1 MGENGE
7 LESKEESLRFLFIC
21 NLLVPCARILLFLC
35 VMSKPVKH
43 PSFEQKIF
51 VLDTSV
57 ILYDHNA
64 FKNFQE
70 HDVAIPIQV
79 LEELDN
85 MKNGNETRNAEA
97 RSFIRLMDNTSGDR
111 IINEWIPFNGSKSGR
126 FKVVM
131 DNKPD
136 KLDAEE
142 IFGKGKF
149 DHRILNAALSLKQE
163 FPEKRVILV
172 SKDICLRLKAKSLEL
187 YAEDYETG
195 KIKNVDELY
204 TGKATVT
211 NVADEVFKT
220 LKEDGNIDATGLDL
234 ADSLA
239 NHFCVLKGKRKH
251 AVTYYSAKESRI
263 FKVEPRTI
271 FNISPRN
278 DEQSFAVN
286 ALLNPDIKLVTIQG
300 KAGTGKTLLA
310 IASALEQRKDYR
322 QIYVTRPIVALSNK
336 DIGFLPGDIKSKIDP
351 YMAPIWDNLRFIKE
365 QYNDDPKM
373 QGRIDDFV
381 KTEKIVITPLAYIR
395 GRTLSKI
402 FFIVDEAQNLTPHEI
417 KTIISRAGEDTKI
430 VFTGDIYQ
438 IDTPYLDA
446 ESNGL
451 SYLIDK
457 AKNHEL
463 YAHVTLG
470 KGERSEL
477 ANLANDLL

>member
-1 MGENGE
+1 M
-7 LESKEESLRFLFIC
+7 R
-21 NLLVPCARILLFLC
+21 
-35 VMSKPVKH
+35 MSQ
-43 PSFEQKIF
+43 PSQKRNSAKKKIF

-64 FKNFQE
+64 FNNFQE

-97 RSFIRLMDNTSGDR
+97 RSFIRLMDQASGEK
-111 IINEWIPFNGSKSGR
+111 IMNQWIPLKGIKQGH

-131 DNKPD
+131 DHKPV
-136 KLDAEE
+136 LFDAELV
-142 IFGKGKF
+142 FGPGKF
-149 DHRILNAALSLKQE
+149 DHRILNAALSLQEE
-163 FPEKRVILV
+163 FPEKKVVLV
-172 SKDICLRLKAKSLEL
+172 SKDICLRLKAKSLDL
-187 YAEDYETG
+187 HAEDYETG
-195 KIKNVDELY
+195 KVKNVDALY
-204 TGKATVT
+204 TGKTILS
-211 NVADEVFKT
+211 NVDAQLFDA
-220 LKEDGNIDATGLDL
+220 LKNEGHIAASALLVDASAG
-234 ADSLA
+234 
-239 NHFCVLKGKRKH
+239 NHFYILKSKRKTQTAYH
-251 AVTYYSAKESRI
+251 DVRNDQLLRVKPQ
-263 FKVEPRTI
+263 KV

-278 DEQSFAVN
+278 EEQSMAIN
-286 ALLNPDIKLVTIQG
+286 ALLNPAVKLVTIQG

-310 IASALEQRKDYR
+310 IASALEMRKEYR

-336 DIGFLPGDIKSKIDP
+336 DIGFLPGDAKSKIDP

-365 QYNDDPKM
+365 QYQHDLKT
-373 QGRIDDFV
+373 QARIEEFV
-381 KTEKIVITPLAYIR
+381 QTEKILIAPLAYIR
-395 GRTLSKI
+395 GRTLTKI

-417 KTIISRAGEDTKI
+417 KTIISRAGEETKI

-451 SYLIDK
+451 SYLIES
-457 AKNHEL
+457 AKNHPL
-463 YAHVTLG
+463 YAHITLD

>member
-1 MGENGE
+1 
-7 LESKEESLRFLFIC
+7 
-21 NLLVPCARILLFLC
+21 
-35 VMSKPVKH
+35 MSKAIKH
-43 PSFEQKIF
+43 PPLEQKIF

-111 IINEWIPFNGSKSGR
+111 IINEWIPFNGSKNGR

-131 DNKPD
+131 DINPG
-136 KLDAEE
+136 KLDAEA

-149 DHRILNAALSLKQE
+149 DHRILNAALGLKQE
-163 FPEKRVILV
+163 FPEKRVVLV
-172 SKDICLRLKAKSLEL
+172 SKDICLRLKAKSLDL
-187 YAEDYETG
+187 HAEDYETG
-195 KIKNVDELY
+195 KIKNVDALY
-204 TGKATVT
+204 TGKALLT
-211 NVADEVFKT
+211 NVDDEIFKE
-220 LKEDGNIDATGLDL
+220 LKAEGSIDAAGLNIV
-234 ADSLA
+234 DSHA
-239 NHFCVLKGKRKH
+239 NHFCMLKGKRKT
-251 AVTYYSAKESRI
+251 ASTYYDAKQKKLFS
-263 FKVEPRTI
+263 VLPRTI

-278 DEQSFAVN
+278 DEQSFAID
-286 ALLNPDIKLVTIQG
+286 ALLNPAIKLVTIQG

-373 QGRIDDFV
+373 QGRIDEFV
-381 KTEKIVITPLAYIR
+381 STEKIVITPLAYIR

-463 YAHVTLG
+463 YAHITLG

>member
-1 MGENGE
+1 VMR
-7 LESKEESLRFLFIC
+7 KTTKH
-21 NLLVPCARILLFLC
+21 LL
-35 VMSKPVKH
+35 S
-43 PSFEQKIF
+43 EQKIF

-64 FKNFQE
+64 FRNFQE

-97 RSFIRLMDNTSGDR
+97 RSFIRLMDQASGDR
-111 IINEWIPFNGSKSGR
+111 IMTDWISLNGSKSGR

-131 DNKPD
+131 DHKPAD
-136 KLDAEE
+136 MDAEE
-142 IFGKGKF
+142 VFGKGKF

-163 FPEKRVILV
+163 FPEKKVVLV

-195 KIKNVDELY
+195 KVKNVDDLY
-204 TGKATVT
+204 TGKSVLN
-211 NVADEVFKT
+211 NVADDTFFT
-220 LKEDGNIDATGLDL
+220 LKTHGMVEGGVLDISEDE
-234 ADSLA
+234 A
-239 NHFCVLKGKRKH
+239 NHFYILKGKRKT
-251 AVTYYSAKESRI
+251 AITYYEGKTKQVHLI
-263 FKVEPRTI
+263 KPRTI
-271 FNISPRN
+271 FKIAPLN
-278 DEQSFAVN
+278 DEQSFAIN
-286 ALLNPDIKLVTIQG
+286 ALLNPAIKLVTIQG

-336 DIGFLPGDIKSKIDP
+336 DIGFLPGDVKSKIDP

-365 QYNDDPKM
+365 QYHDDPKM
-373 QGRIDDFV
+373 QGRIDEFV
-381 KTEKIVITPLAYIR
+381 STEKILITPLAYIR

-451 SYLIDK
+451 SYLIES
-457 AKNHEL
+457 AKCHNL
-463 YAHVTLG
+463 YAHVTLD

>member
-1 MGENGE
+1 MT
-7 LESKEESLRFLFIC
+7 KPSLKR
-21 NLLVPCARILLFLC
+21 N
-35 VMSKPVKH
+35 SVKK
-43 PSFEQKIF
+43 KIF

-64 FKNFQE
+64 FNNFQE

-97 RSFIRLMDNTSGDR
+97 RSFIRLMDQASGDK
-111 IINEWIPFNGSKSGR
+111 IMNHWIPLKGVKQGH

-131 DNKPD
+131 DKKPA
-136 KLDAEE
+136 LYDAEA
-142 IFGKGKF
+142 IFGAGKF
-149 DHRILNAALSLKQE
+149 DHRILNAALSLQEE
-163 FPEKRVILV
+163 FPEKKVVLV
-172 SKDICLRLKAKSLEL
+172 SKDICLRLKAKSVDLH
-187 YAEDYETG
+187 AEDYETG
-195 KIKNVDELY
+195 KVKNVAALY
-204 TGKATVT
+204 TGKTILP
-211 NVADEVFKT
+211 NVEAQLFEALKNEGSISAAEMKLTAD
-220 LKEDGNIDATGLDL
+220 GG
-234 ADSLA
+234 
-239 NHFCVLKGKRKH
+239 NHFYILKSKRKTQT
-251 AVTYYSAKESRI
+251 AYYEVQTDRLIRLKSQ
-263 FKVEPRTI
+263 KV

-278 DEQSFAVN
+278 EEQCMAIN
-286 ALLNPDIKLVTIQG
+286 ALMNPAVKLVTIQG
-300 KAGTGKTLLA
+300 KAGTGKTLIA
-310 IASALEQRKDYR
+310 IASALEMRKDYR

-336 DIGFLPGDIKSKIDP
+336 DIGFLPGDAKSKIDP

-365 QYNDDPKM
+365 QFQHDPKT
-373 QGRIDDFV
+373 QARIEEFV
-381 KTEKIVITPLAYIR
+381 QTEKILIAPLAYIR
-395 GRTLSKI
+395 GRTLTKI

-451 SYLIDK
+451 SYLIES
-457 AKNHEL
+457 AKNHPL
-463 YAHVTLG
+463 YAHITLD

>member
-1 MGENGE
+1 
-7 LESKEESLRFLFIC
+7 
-21 NLLVPCARILLFLC
+21 
-35 VMSKPVKH
+35 MSKAAKH

-85 MKNGNETRNAEA
+85 MKSGNETRNAEA
-97 RSFIRLMDNTSGDR
+97 RSFIRLMDNISGDR
-111 IINEWIPFNGSKSGR
+111 IINEWISFDGSKNGR

-131 DNKPD
+131 DDKPGE
-136 KLDAEE
+136 LDAEN

-149 DHRILNAALSLKQE
+149 DHRILNAALRLKQE
-163 FPEKRVILV
+163 FSQKRVILV

-195 KIKNVDELY
+195 KIKNVDALY
-204 TGKATVT
+204 TGKAVLT
-211 NVADEVFKT
+211 NVADEVFNT
-220 LKEDGNIDATGLDL
+220 LKLDGNVEAIGLEI
-234 ADSLA
+234 AENQA
-239 NHFCVLKGKRKH
+239 NHFCILKGKRKTTT
-251 AVTYYSAKESRI
+251 AYYNAKSGKLFPVT
-263 FKVEPRTI
+263 PRTI
-271 FNISPRN
+271 FKISPRN
-278 DEQSFAVN
+278 DEQSFAID
-286 ALLNPDIKLVTIQG
+286 ALLNPEIKLVTIQG

-336 DIGFLPGDIKSKIDP
+336 DIGFLPGDVKSKIDP

-365 QYNDDPKM
+365 QFNDDPKM
-373 QGRIDDFV
+373 QNRIDEFV
-381 KTEKIVITPLAYIR
+381 STEKIVITPLAYIR

-457 AKNHEL
+457 AKNHKL
-463 YAHVTLG
+463 YAHITLG